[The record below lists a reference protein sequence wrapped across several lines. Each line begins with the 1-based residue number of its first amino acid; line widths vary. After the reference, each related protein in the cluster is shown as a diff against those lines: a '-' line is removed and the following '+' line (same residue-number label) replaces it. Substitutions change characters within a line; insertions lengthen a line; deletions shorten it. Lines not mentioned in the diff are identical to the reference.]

1 MEIRAVKPL
10 VWNFRIVGGR
20 DAWRE
25 VVYSARLSGVP
36 ENLEEEEVFRMMV
49 RNDYG
54 SALEH
59 IVIKFDVKMSKGM
72 APEFLEHRIVS
83 HTGFSTRYLKAD
95 EGIEKEKRV
104 YEVIVPW
111 HLLGR
116 KEDDPFVKGF
126 WRVVEECLREYERM
140 LEGGLP
146 REAARYLL
154 PFCQAVGIYHVTMN
168 LRSLLNLLGLRL
180 CVRASPEFR
189 CLASQLYFLLLENL
203 PLLRGLVGCRGFM
216 LRVCPEEGV
225 TGVRSGKPH
234 PFYPPC
240 PFRNPKSKIFL
251 PTKGEKPSSFDPSKA
266 LKVQEELFLQWASW
280 GEKPSR
286 EPRS

>member
-1 MEIRAVKPL
+1 METKAVKPS
-10 VWNFRIVGGR
+10 VWNFQVVGGK

-36 ENLEEEEVFRMMV
+36 EALGEEEVFRMMV

-59 IVIKFDVKMSKGM
+59 VVVKFDVKMSKGI
-72 APEFLEHRIVS
+72 APEFLEHRMAS
-83 HTGFSTRYLKAD
+83 HSGFSTRYIRAD
-95 EGIEKEKRV
+95 EGMGKEKRV

-116 KEDDPFVKGF
+116 GEDDPSVRGF
-126 WRVVEECLREYERM
+126 WRAVEEALREYEAM
-140 LEGGLP
+140 LESGLP
-146 REAARYLL
+146 REAARYVL
-154 PFCQAVGIYHVTMN
+154 PFCLAVGVYHVTLN

-180 CVRASPEFR
+180 CVRSSPEFR
-189 CLASQLYFLLLENL
+189 CLASQLYFLLLEHL
-203 PLLRGLVGCRGFM
+203 PSLRGLVGCRGFM

-240 PFRNPKSKIFL
+240 PFRDEGSEIFI
-251 PTKGEKPSSFDPSKA
+251 PTKGEARKAPFDPSRA
-266 LKVQEELFLQWASW
+266 LRVQEELFRKWASW
-280 GEKPSR
+280 GERPGS
-286 EPRS
+286 

>member
-1 MEIRAVKPL
+1 MEVKAVKPL
-10 VWNFRIVGGR
+10 VWNFRVVEGR
-20 DAWRE
+20 EAWRE

-36 ENLEEEEVFRMMV
+36 DLLKEEEVFRMMV

-59 IVIKFDVKMSKGM
+59 VLIKFDVRMSKGI
-72 APEFLEHRIVS
+72 APEFLEHRMVS
-83 HTGFSTRYLKAD
+83 HTGFSTRYLRAD
-95 EGIEKEKRV
+95 EGGKEKKA
-104 YEVIVPW
+104 YEVVVPW

-116 KEDDPFVKGF
+116 GEEDPSVRGF
-126 WRVVEECLREYERM
+126 WRAVGEALKEYERM
-140 LEGGLP
+140 LEEGLP
-146 REAARYLL
+146 REAARYVL
-154 PFCQAVGIYHVTMN
+154 PFCQAVGIYHVTLN

-180 CVRASPEFR
+180 CIRSAPEFR
-189 CLASQLYFLLLENL
+189 CLASQLYFLLVEQL

-240 PFRNPKSKIFL
+240 PFRDPRSKIFL
-251 PTKGEKPSSFDPSKA
+251 PTKGEKAGPSFDASLA
-266 LKVQEELFLQWASW
+266 LKAQEELFRRWASW
-280 GEKPSR
+280 EGEPAT
-286 EPRS
+286 RS

>member
-1 MEIRAVKPL
+1 MEIKAVKPL
-10 VWNFRIVGGR
+10 VWNFQVVGGR
-20 DAWRE
+20 EAWRE

-36 ENLEEEEVFRMMV
+36 ETLGEEEVFRMMV

-59 IVIKFDVKMSKGM
+59 VLVKFDVKMSKGL
-72 APEFLEHRIVS
+72 APEFLEHRMAS
-83 HTGFSTRYLKAD
+83 HTGYSTRYSRVD
-95 EGIEKEKRV
+95 QRWGEEGGA
-104 YEVIVPW
+104 YEVVVPW

-116 KEDDPFVKGF
+116 GEDDPSVRGF
-126 WRVVEECLREYERM
+126 WRVVEESLREYERM
-140 LEGGLP
+140 LEAGVP
-146 REAARYLL
+146 REAARYVL

-180 CVRASPEFR
+180 CVRSSPEFR
-189 CLASQLYFLLLENL
+189 CIASQLYFHLLDHL

-240 PFRNPKSKIFL
+240 PFRDPRSKIFL
-251 PTKGEKPSSFDPSKA
+251 PTKGEPAPPSFDPSLA
-266 LKVQEELFLQWASW
+266 VRVQEELFRRWASW
-280 GEKPSR
+280 EGER
-286 EPRS
+286 GRD

>member
-1 MEIRAVKPL
+1 MEIKAVKPL
-10 VWNFRIVGGR
+10 VWNFQVVGGK

-36 ENLEEEEVFRMMV
+36 ETLGEEEVFRMMV

-59 IVIKFDVKMSKGM
+59 VLVKFDVKMSKGI
-72 APEFLEHRIVS
+72 APEFLEHRMAS
-83 HTGFSTRYLKAD
+83 HSGFSTRYLRAD
-95 EGIEKEKRV
+95 EGTEKHV

-116 KEDDPFVKGF
+116 DEEDPSVRGF
-126 WRVVEECLREYERM
+126 WRAVGEALREYERM
-140 LEGGLP
+140 LEEGLP
-146 REAARYLL
+146 REAARYVL
-154 PFCQAVGIYHVTMN
+154 PFCQAVGIYHVTLN

-180 CVRASPEFR
+180 CVRSSPEFR
-189 CLASQLYFLLLENL
+189 CLAAQLYFLLLEHL

-240 PFRNPKSKIFL
+240 PFRDPGSEVFL
-251 PTKGEKPSSFDPSKA
+251 PTKGEMRKSPFDSSKA
-266 LKVQEELFLQWASW
+266 LRVQEELFRKWASW
-280 GEKPSR
+280 GEG
-286 EPRS
+286 PRT

>member
-1 MEIRAVKPL
+1 MEIKAVRPL
-10 VWNFRIVGGR
+10 VWNFQVVGGK

-36 ENLEEEEVFRMMV
+36 ETLEEEEVFRMMV

-59 IVIKFDVKMSKGM
+59 VLIKFDVKMSKGI
-72 APEFLEHRIVS
+72 APEFLEHRMAS
-83 HTGFSTRYLKAD
+83 HSGFSTRYLRVD
-95 EGIEKEKRV
+95 EGGEKEKRA

-116 KEDDPFVKGF
+116 GEDDPSVKGF
-126 WRVVEECLREYERM
+126 WRAVGEALREYERM
-140 LEGGLP
+140 LEEGLP
-146 REAARYLL
+146 REAARYVL
-154 PFCQAVGIYHVTMN
+154 PFCQAVGIYHVTLN

-180 CVRASPEFR
+180 CVRSSPEFR
-189 CLASQLYFLLLENL
+189 CLASQLYFLLLEHL

-240 PFRNPKSKIFL
+240 PFREPGSEVFL
-251 PTKGEKPSSFDPSKA
+251 PTKGETRKSPFDPSKA
-266 LKVQEELFLQWASW
+266 LRVQEELFRKWASW
-280 GEKPSR
+280 GEG
-286 EPRS
+286 PRG